1 MMSQS
6 PLVTCYVENSR
17 EFAAAGGFFTIRK
30 LPQRVK
36 PESTS
41 ALRYIAGSC
50 STPYVMF
57 ALEPELLEFEKD
69 ALQSFGK
76 ALESPD
82 AIAIAYSDYTDCHEN
97 GNAAPHPLNSYS
109 EGSVSDNFEMGK
121 MILTTVEA
129 IRQYLLQ
136 KPANRAYAGVYAF
149 RLWVSLNGK
158 ITHIDKSLYT
168 AIERDN
174 RKSGQKQFDYLN
186 PSLRR
191 RQKEMEVVFT
201 EYLKKIGAY
210 IAPEQ
215 LKKTDYA
222 KFPGFECEASVIIP
236 VRNRARTIADAVGS
250 ALAQST
256 KFAFNV
262 IVVDN
267 HSTDG
272 TTEILQKL
280 AQENPS
286 LIHIVPERTDLGIGG
301 CWQLAADDA
310 RCGKFA
316 VQLDSDDIYSDNQT
330 LEKIIHCFHRTRAAM
345 VVGSYR
351 LVDFNLNPLPPGVI
365 DHKEWTTRNG
375 HNNALRVNG
384 LGAPRAFF
392 TPMLREIRFPNT
404 SYGEDYAMGLAFSRQ
419 HILARIYDVLYLCRR
434 WNDNSDAALSQEKTN
449 ANNAYKDSLRAAE
462 IIARKKLNS
471 Q

>member
-17 EFAAAGGFFTIRK
+17 EFVAGGFFTTRK

-41 ALRYIAGSC
+41 ALRFIAGSC

-57 ALEPELLEFEKD
+57 ALKPELLEFKKD
-69 ALQSFGK
+69 ALQNFGK
-76 ALESPD
+76 AFGNPD
-82 AIAIAYSDYTDCHEN
+82 DITIAYSDYTDRREN
-97 GNAAPHPLNSYS
+97 GNVAPHPLNCYS

-121 MILTTVEA
+121 MMLTTAEA
-129 IRQYLLQ
+129 IRKYLLR

-158 ITHIDKSLYT
+158 ITHIGKSLYT

-215 LKKTDYA
+215 LKKTDYT

-236 VRNRARTIADAVGS
+236 VRNRVRTIADAVDS
-250 ALAQST
+250 ALAQRT
-256 KFAFNV
+256 KFDFNV

-316 VQLDSDDIYSDNQT
+316 VQLDSDDLYSDNQT
-330 LEKIIHCFHRTRAAM
+330 LEKIIRCFHRTRAAM

-351 LVDFNLNPLPPGVI
+351 LVDFNLNALPPGVI